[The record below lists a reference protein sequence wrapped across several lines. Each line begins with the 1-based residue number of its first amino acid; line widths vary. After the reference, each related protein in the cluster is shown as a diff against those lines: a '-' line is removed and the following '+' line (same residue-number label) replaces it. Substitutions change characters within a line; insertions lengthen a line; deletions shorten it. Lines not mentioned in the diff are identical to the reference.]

1 MTSERSLIL
10 AFCNNCEVGGGLQQ
24 VAMGVGKGVVTGDGK
39 AILTGIGDGVTSI
52 GTGVVKGTESVVT
65 GAAEGVFHV
74 GKGLFSGM
82 TSLGKGVGNAVQG
95 KTPKRKQNN
104 LPPASRNHR

>member
-1 MTSERSLIL
+1 M
-10 AFCNNCEVGGGLQQ
+10 GL
-24 VAMGVGKGVVTGDGK
+24 GKGVVTGDGR

-74 GKGLFSGM
+74 GRGLISGIA
-82 TSLGKGVGNAVQG
+82 SLGKGVGNAVQG
-95 KTPKRKQNN
+95 KTPKRNQND
-104 LPPASRNHR
+104 LPPTSRSRR